1 MSVSPASSRAGWHTS
16 QPAGPGRPPVA
27 SRRPAGHASPTL
39 TVTLSIPLACEE
51 ALTPAARRLLEAARE
66 MIERGEGAVAVTAAN
81 GEHAYVPAPRRPPA
95 STPAPPPP
103 APPAPSEPAGL
114 HILAASRSVLLDGE
128 PLPLTRL
135 EFDLL
140 LHFVQNPRRVFTR
153 LQLLTAVWGYEHTG
167 VRTVDVHIRRL
178 RVKVGD
184 RMPLITTVYGVGYR
198 LADDVVITIDHH
210 A

>member
-1 MSVSPASSRAGWHTS
+1 
-16 QPAGPGRPPVA
+16 
-27 SRRPAGHASPTL
+27 L
-39 TVTLSIPLACEE
+39 TVTLSIPLADEE
-51 ALTPAARRLLEAARE
+51 KLTPPARRLLEAARE
-66 MIERGEGAVAVTAAN
+66 LLEQGEGNVVAPPAPDEESPPPVP
-81 GEHAYVPAPRRPPA
+81 VPAPRRPS
-95 STPAPPPP
+95 STSPP
-103 APPAPSEPAGL
+103 APARKNSGL

-178 RVKVGD
+178 RVKVGE

-198 LADDVVITIDHH
+198 LADDVQITIDHN

>member
-16 QPAGPGRPPVA
+16 QPVGPGRPPAA
-27 SRRPAGHASPTL
+27 SRRPAASSAPTL

-51 ALTPAARRLLEAARE
+51 ALTPPARRLLEAARE
-66 MIERGEGAVAVTAAN
+66 LLERGEGSVVVPPTQ
-81 GEHAYVPAPRRPPA
+81 GENTLPVVPAPRRPTSVAPA
-95 STPAPPPP
+95 APSAPPNRP
-103 APPAPSEPAGL
+103 GL

-140 LHFVQNPRRVFTR
+140 LHFVENPRRVFTR

-198 LADDVVITIDHH
+198 LADDVMITIDHNG
-210 A
+210 

>member
-27 SRRPAGHASPTL
+27 SRRPANPGAPTL

-51 ALTPAARRLLEAARE
+51 ALTPPARRLLEAARE
-66 MIERGEGAVAVTAAN
+66 MLECGEGSVIVSPAH
-81 GEHAYVPAPRRPPA
+81 GDHPHPVPVPRRPSAAP
-95 STPAPPPP
+95 TPPPQP
-103 APPAPSEPAGL
+103 VTPEPAGL
-114 HILAASRSVLLDGE
+114 HILSASRSVLLDGE
-128 PLPLTRL
+128 LLPLTRL

-140 LHFVQNPRRVFTR
+140 LHFVENPRRVFTR

-198 LADDVVITIDHH
+198 LADDVVITIDHNG
-210 A
+210 